1 MFLVITKKKCIFAGE
16 RRKPISF
23 ASLIMKRLI
32 TILLLLPATLLLLA
46 GNGRQRAARLRAANL
61 LGTDVELVAQGTG
74 NTPSFFIYNAQPAGH
89 GFVVVA
95 GNDAD
100 AEAPFILGY
109 SPAGSYQS
117 LDVPPAF
124 SDWLARMEQEASMIR
139 QGLAEPY
146 RAPEQHDAVD
156 PLLTTQWDQT
166 APYNLEAPEY
176 ESGRRSAT
184 GCLATAMAQILKYYA
199 HESGATAIPSYTSS
213 GINQIMPE
221 LPATTFDYA
230 LMQDSYNGSDRSA
243 SALEVARL
251 MKYCGQSVNTD
262 YGSASAADPLVSAFA
277 SYFDFNP
284 FAFFAERYQYPAWAW
299 DKLIYNQLSESHPV
313 LMTGYT
319 FSSVG
324 SEGHA
329 FICDGYDGNGLYHFN
344 WGWGGRYDGWY
355 ALSLCN
361 PLGQGTGGSHGVDG
375 FNIDQG
381 AMINVFPDVTPWDVR
396 MTVRGLWAEDT
407 MVTRDDVS
415 EDFSFGISALLYNL
429 SAAGHFFD
437 FALGLYENED
447 QLYDTW
453 TIAKEIPLM
462 PCQGISFY
470 KKMAFGE
477 DIRSGDYIIRCVCR
491 DSGYSSWLWG
501 YNGDLY
507 LKVSVS
513 GNTMTISEPE
523 PEWIVKSISFDGRLL
538 PHTEAVMHVTL
549 NNKGGML
556 YNNLYLFVNGQQASG
571 IGLFI
576 DKDETQEVM
585 LHFVVPEGD
594 VSLMLCTDAVEVN
607 DETHENKPAGYV
619 VWTGD
624 LNGTTDIVSPTI
636 VPNGSVCSDAI
647 ATDKTAS
654 FFDLQGRRMAR
665 PTRKGFY
672 IHNGKTFVV
681 K

>member
-16 RRKPISF
+16 RGRRTSF

-32 TILLLLPATLLLLA
+32 TILLLLPVTLLLLA
-46 GNGRQRAARLRAANL
+46 DNGRQRVARHRAATL
-61 LGTDVELVAQGTG
+61 LGTDVELVAQGAG
-74 NTPSFFIYNAQPAGH
+74 DVPSFFIYNAQPAGH

-95 GNDAD
+95 GDGGD
-100 AEAPFILGY
+100 VQAPVVLGY
-109 SPAGSYQS
+109 SPAGCYQS
-117 LDVPPAF
+117 MDVPPAF
-124 SDWLARMEQEASMIR
+124 SDWLARMEREAAMVR

-146 RAPEQHDAVD
+146 RATEQHDAVD

-176 ESGRRSAT
+176 ESGRRSAV

-199 HESGATAIPSYTSS
+199 HEAGATAIPAYTSS
-213 GINQIMPE
+213 TIGQYMPE

-262 YGSASAADPLVSAFA
+262 YGAASAADPVVAAFA
-277 SYFDFNP
+277 SYFDYNP
-284 FAFFAERYQYPAWAW
+284 FAYFAERYQYPTWAW

-319 FSSVG
+319 FSSAG

-344 WGWGGRYDGWY
+344 WGWGGRYDGWF

-361 PLGQGTGGSHGVDG
+361 PLGQGSGGTHGVDG

-381 AMINVFPDVTPWDVR
+381 AMINVFPDVVPWDVR
-396 MTVRGLWAEDT
+396 MTVRRLWAEET
-407 MVTRDDVS
+407 VVTRDDVS
-415 EDFSFGISALLYNL
+415 EDFSIGISAVLCNL

-437 FALGLYENED
+437 FALGVYENED

-453 TIAKEIPLM
+453 TIIREMPLM
-462 PCQGISFY
+462 PCQGITFY

-477 DIRSGDYIIRCVCR
+477 DISSGDFIIRCVCR
-491 DSGYSSWLWG
+491 DSGSTPWLWA
-501 YNGDLY
+501 YNGDIY
-507 LKVSVS
+507 LKFSVN
-513 GNTMTISEPE
+513 GNTLTVSEPE
-523 PEWIVKSISFDGRLL
+523 PDWLVSRVSFEGRLL
-538 PHTEAVMHVTL
+538 PRTKAAMHVTL
-549 NNKGGML
+549 NNRGGML

-576 DKDETQEVM
+576 DKDETQEVT

-607 DETHENKPAGYV
+607 EETHEFKPAGHV

-624 LNGTTDIVSPTI
+624 LNGTTGIVSPVVI
-636 VPNGSVCSDAI
+636 HNSSVVRDAI

-654 FFDLQGRRMAR
+654 FFDLQGRRVTR
-665 PTRKGFY
+665 PIRKGLY
-672 IHNGKTFVV
+672 IHNGKTYVV

>member
-16 RRKPISF
+16 RGGRISF
-23 ASLIMKRLI
+23 ASLMMKRLI
-32 TILLLLPATLLLLA
+32 TILLLLPVTLLLLA
-46 GNGRQRAARLRAANL
+46 DNGRQRAARQRAANF
-61 LGTDVELVAQGTG
+61 LGTNVELVAQGAG
-74 NTPSFFIYNAQPAGH
+74 DIPSFFIYNALPAGH
-89 GFVVVA
+89 GFVVLA
-95 GNDAD
+95 GDGAD
-100 AEAPFILGY
+100 VETPVVLGY
-109 SPAGSYQS
+109 SPAGCYQS
-117 LDVPPAF
+117 MDVPPAF
-124 SDWLARMEQEASMIR
+124 SDWLARMEQEAAMVR

-146 RAPEQHDAVD
+146 RATELHDAVD

-199 HESGATAIPSYTSS
+199 HEAGATSIPAYTSRS
-213 GINQIMPE
+213 IGQYMPE

-262 YGSASAADPLVSAFA
+262 YGAASAADPVVAAFA

-319 FSSVG
+319 FSSAG

-329 FICDGYDGNGLYHFN
+329 FVCDGYDGNGLYHFN
-344 WGWGGRYDGWY
+344 WGWGGRYDGWF

-361 PLGQGTGGSHGVDG
+361 PLGQGSGGSQGVDG

-381 AMINVFPDVTPWDVR
+381 AMINVFPDVMLWDVR
-396 MTVRGLWAEDT
+396 MTVRGLWSEDT
-407 MVTRDDVS
+407 VVTRDDVS
-415 EDFSFGISALLYNL
+415 EDFSFGISALLCNL
-429 SAAGHFFD
+429 SAAGHLFD

-453 TIAKEIPLM
+453 TIAREIPLM
-462 PCQGISFY
+462 PCQGFVFY

-477 DIRSGDYIIRCVCR
+477 DISSGDYIIRCVCR
-491 DSGYSSWLWG
+491 DSGSTPWLWG

-507 LKVSVS
+507 LNLSIN
-513 GNTMTISEPE
+513 GNTLTISEPE
-523 PEWIVKSISFDGRLL
+523 PDWLVSNVCFEGRLL
-538 PHTEAVMHVTL
+538 PRTKAVMHVTL
-549 NNKGGML
+549 TNRGGML

-576 DKDETQEVM
+576 DKEETQEVT

-607 DETHENKPAGYV
+607 EDTHEYKPAGHV

-624 LNGTTDIVSPTI
+624 LNGTTGIVSPVV
-636 VPNGSVCSDAI
+636 VPNGSVCSDAV
-647 ATDKTAS
+647 ATDESAS
-654 FFDLQGRRMAR
+654 FFDLQGRRVQQ
-665 PTRKGFY
+665 PTQKGVYIQQGRKY
-672 IHNGKTFVV
+672 LIK
-681 K
+681 